1 MGSNPTLSAT
11 VPSGRPDGGFYTL
24 AAAPVA
30 QLDRASGYG
39 PEGRGFESLQ
49 ARDDEAIEGFV
60 EVIDSGP
67 TSRLVTNTNPI
78 SINAEASSITVSKR
92 WSSSRPNSD
101 VKSITG
107 ASISKGP
114 IADKH
119 RLDHVTRL

>member
-1 MGSNPTLSAT
+1 MGSNPTLSAI
-11 VPSGRPDGGFYTL
+11 VSSGRPDGGFYTR

-60 EVIDSGP
+60 EAIDSGP

-78 SINAEASSITVSKR
+78 SVNAEVSSITVSKR

-107 ASISKGP
+107 ASISKGS
-114 IADKH
+114 ITDKH
-119 RLDHVTRL
+119 RLDHATRP

>member
-1 MGSNPTLSAT
+1 MGSNPTLSAI
-11 VPSGRPDGGFYTL
+11 VSSGRPDGGFYTL

-60 EVIDSGP
+60 EVVDSGP

-78 SINAEASSITVSKR
+78 SVNAEASSTTVPKR
-92 WSSSRPNSD
+92 WSSSRPNNG
-101 VKSITG
+101 VKSSTG
-107 ASISKGP
+107 ASISKGS

-119 RLDHVTRL
+119 RLDHVTRP

>member
-1 MGSNPTLSAT
+1 MGSNPTLSAI
-11 VPSGRPDGGFYTL
+11 VSSGRPAGGFYTR

-39 PEGRGFESLQ
+39 PEGRGFDSLQ

-60 EVIDSGP
+60 ETVDSGP
-67 TSRLVTNTNPI
+67 TSWLVVNTNPLLVK
-78 SINAEASSITVSKR
+78 AEASSIAVPKR
-92 WSSSRPNSD
+92 WSSSQPNSG

-107 ASISKGP
+107 SSMSKGP

-119 RLDHVTRL
+119 RIDHATRP

>member
-39 PEGRGFESLQ
+39 PEGRGFDSLQ
-49 ARDDEAIEGFV
+49 ARDDEMIEGLV
-60 EVIDSGP
+60 ETVDSGP
-67 TSRLVTNTNPI
+67 TSRLVTDTDPI
-78 SINAEASSITVSKR
+78 SVNAEVGSIAVPKR
-92 WSSSRPNSD
+92 WSSSRPNSS

-119 RLDHVTRL
+119 RLDHVTRP

>member
-1 MGSNPTLSAT
+1 M
-11 VPSGRPDGGFYTL
+11 
-24 AAAPVA
+24 PVA
-30 QLDRASGYG
+30 TDQKA
-39 PEGRGFESLQ
+39 RGFDSLQ
-49 ARDDEAIEGFV
+49 ARDDEVIEGFV
-60 EVIDSGP
+60 ETVDSGP

-78 SINAEASSITVSKR
+78 SVNAEASSIAVPKR

-114 IADKH
+114 IADKY